1 MKDSEQGLFPQ
12 NLLGTTKPGST
23 LQSSS
28 GKTTMLFNKHSNI
41 CDSTKSFL
49 PPTQITV
56 QYYFLI

>member
-28 GKTTMLFNKHSNI
+28 GKTTMLFNKQAATCVTVQNP
-41 CDSTKSFL
+41 SFL
-49 PPTQITV
+49 PST
-56 QYYFLI
+56 